1 MIAGYARPMP
11 SSTLGR
17 ALRPAALAALAS
29 SLSSCAWGAY
39 FSPLTALE
47 RSVNGLYEGL
57 GVGGTGRV
65 PYRLTLT
72 IQEREGRAS
81 GVLTNLESRKSYA
94 SSGTFKKAA
103 LSGTPG
109 GALDLQMYENGDQHR
124 ANLHA
129 VISGEKISGTLRT
142 VLLGRELLGYV
153 VELNRVNAVVPV
165 AVPTPT
171 APVPTAPTP
180 PNP

>member
-1 MIAGYARPMP
+1 MP
-11 SSTLGR
+11 ISSLRR
-17 ALRPAALAALAS
+17 ALRPAALSLLAA
-29 SLSSCAWGAY
+29 SLSGCAWGAY
-39 FSPLTALE
+39 LSPLTALE
-47 RSVNGLYEGL
+47 RSVNGLYEGI

-94 SSGTFKKAA
+94 SSGTFKRAA
-103 LSGTPG
+103 QG
-109 GALDLQMYENGDQHR
+109 GALELQMYENGDQHR

-129 VISGEKISGTLRT
+129 VVAGEKISGTLRT
-142 VLLGRELLGYV
+142 VLLGRELLGYT
-153 VELNRVNAVVPV
+153 VELNKVGAVAPA

-171 APVPTAPTP
+171 APVPPTTTP